1 MSGDFYRNTDYVWHL
16 LQPAVVLH
24 EYYKGYIAAY
34 KQFSTSEQ
42 FGQKILPLFTAVSN
56 GEYGTFNW
64 KLSLLHTENSFCIQ
78 CSGKINTVHENS
90 HFTLLMFIFIYFNE
104 LLQLQSLLK
113 VVEFEQAPGDGGGHA
128 SQVCYSPWGH
138 KQSDMTEQLNNNN
151 KAIYQAG
158 CHKLL
163 LEELNT
169 VPMTTGKGQ
178 LKTCAWCLL
187 TFVLHTFFH
196 CWF

>member
-1 MSGDFYRNTDYVWHL
+1 MWHL
-16 LQPAVVLH
+16 LQPAVVLY

-56 GEYGTFNW
+56 GEYGTFNR
-64 KLSLLHTENSFCIQ
+64 KLSLLHIENSFCIQ

-90 HFTLLMFIFIYFNE
+90 QFTLLMFIFIYFNE

-196 CWF
+196 C